1 MAKSVSG
8 KLVLISNLSI
18 LILGIILILII
29 VGTLPPPSSSSEE
42 QTSNENSDVKYIIIK
57 ANDIYAYGRESNDNK
72 IIEISIYKGPEEN
85 FSKLRQR
92 FTIVQEQTVVNVYV
106 QRGDLITVVFFVD
119 EMKENELVYHT
130 TDTFDSIGTLNI
142 TWNGI
147 LNNNEYLSR
156 KNLSFLVLNQVD
168 VTPLTTSTI
177 EIDTMVE
184 KSTTFGLVDSDNMYV
199 TTPATAVSSGLGKTY
214 HFTGIPYGVGLNSML
229 KTNDTNPI
237 TISSLSTN
245 RIVVTR
251 DTDDRDIIQ
260 SCCGS
265 VACTDGFAGEGSY
278 ANIDN
283 ITADDLCNAA
293 NKIKF

>member
-29 VGTLPPPSSSSEE
+29 VGTIPPPSEE
-42 QTSNENSDVKYIIIK
+42 QTFNENSDVKYIIIK
-57 ANDIYAYGRESNDNK
+57 ANDIYTYGRSSNNNNL
-72 IIEISIYKGPEEN
+72 IEILIYKGPEEN
-85 FSKLRQR
+85 FSDIRQR
-92 FTIVQEQTVVNVYV
+92 FTIVQEQTVVNVYI
-106 QRGDLITVVFFVD
+106 QRGDLITVEFSVD
-119 EMKENELVYHT
+119 GIEQNKLVYPT

-147 LNNNEYLSR
+147 LNNDEYISR
-156 KNLSFLVLNQVD
+156 KNLNFLVLNRVD
-168 VTPLTTSTI
+168 ATILPTSTNI
-177 EIDTMVE
+177 EIDTIVGN
-184 KSTTFGLVDSDNMYV
+184 STTLGLADSDNMYV
-199 TTPATAVSSGLGKTY
+199 TTPATAVSDNLGKTY
-214 HFTGIPYGVGLNSML
+214 HFTGIPYGVGLNSLL
-229 KTNDTNPI
+229 KTNNTDPI

-245 RIVVTR
+245 KIVVTR
-251 DTDDRDIIQ
+251 DTVGRDIIQ

-265 VACTDGFAGEGSY
+265 VPCADGFAGNGTY

-293 NKIKF
+293 NKI